1 RPPGHLQRSFARR
14 ARGNPDEQSLA
25 RRDFARPGHGGFTV
39 DVDDLVVDGGVEDLR
54 HEVRPESLD
63 LVRSGFSAVEDR
75 GFRRLDS
82 DDLYAGLA
90 FLEYLAHAGDGAAGA
105 DPGDD
110 DVDGA
115 VGVPPDL
122 FRGGLA
128 VHLGGRFVRQLTA
141 EDRARVLC
149 VAV

>member
-1 RPPGHLQRSFARR
+1 LSRWLLEVLVQDRGEVTLTEARHDDDDGLARVLLPPGHLQRSFDRR

-105 DPGDD
+105 DPG
-110 DVDGA
+110 
-115 VGVPPDL
+115 
-122 FRGGLA
+122 
-128 VHLGGRFVRQLTA
+128 
-141 EDRARVLC
+141 
-149 VAV
+149 